1 MAPRHPLQ
9 RLTSPSRDVSL
20 LLHIIGIA
28 SFSYNFHFLT
38 VWDTPI
44 ARSYGWHMQFL
55 TIIGLSASLIAFVLG
70 ALADITLS
78 PTLFQA
84 KNAVAVL
91 ATPLE
96 VVISILYW
104 GLRLIDPKLLMPDD
118 FYMHIIPDM
127 GFHLAPAVLLSLD
140 LVLLSPPWAIPAYGV
155 MAISTVIAFA
165 YWYWVELCFS
175 HNGWYVV
182 LDFSASQQNTNFY
195 RYPYP
200 LFELLSTTQRVM
212 LFTFSAGLVT
222 VSSSFLKWVYGRV
235 NGYEKAEREAHKPLK
250 KIQ

>member
-78 PTLFQA
+78 PTPFQA

-118 FYMHIIPDM
+118 FYLHIVPDM

-140 LVLLSPPWAIPAYGV
+140 LVLLSPPWTIPAYGI

-175 HNGWYVV
+175 HNGWQALFIDVSHTHV
-182 LDFSASQQNTNFY
+182 GIIRSSDLLICIRKKKKRHCHSKESSNFIFK
-195 RYPYP
+195 
-200 LFELLSTTQRVM
+200 LCSNFGMKS
-212 LFTFSAGLVT
+212 G
-222 VSSSFLKWVYGRV
+222 G
-235 NGYEKAEREAHKPLK
+235 NK
-250 KIQ
+250 KVGKRL

>member
-1 MAPRHPLQ
+1 MAPRHPPSTTYVA
-9 RLTSPSRDVSL
+9 LTR
-20 LLHIIGIA
+20 
-28 SFSYNFHFLT
+28 F
-38 VWDTPI
+38 WDTPI

-175 HNGWYVV
+175 HNGWY
-182 LDFSASQQNTNFY
+182 
-195 RYPYP
+195 PYP

>member
-70 ALADITLS
+70 ALADVTLS
-78 PTLFQA
+78 PTFFQA

-118 FYMHIIPDM
+118 FYLHIIPDM

-175 HNGWYVV
+175 HNGWY
-182 LDFSASQQNTNFY
+182 
-195 RYPYP
+195 PYP

-235 NGYEKAEREAHKPLK
+235 NGYEKAEREAHKTLK
-250 KIQ
+250 KVQ

>member
-9 RLTSPSRDVSL
+9 RLTSPSRNVSL
-20 LLHIIGIA
+20 LIHILGIA
-28 SFSYNFHFLT
+28 SFSYNFYFLT

-78 PTLFQA
+78 QTLFQA

-118 FYMHIIPDM
+118 FYLHIIPDM

-140 LVLLSPPWAIPAYGV
+140 LVLLSPPWTIPAYGI
-155 MAISTVIAFA
+155 MAISTAIAFA

-175 HNGWYVV
+175 HNGW
-182 LDFSASQQNTNFY
+182 
-195 RYPYP
+195 YPYP

-235 NGYEKAEREAHKPLK
+235 NGFEQAEREAHRPLK
-250 KIQ
+250 KVQ